1 MLTRFFLLLLL
12 PVHCLL
18 GSTVENEDQ
27 LWQEGPVP
35 EWVVTVDFP
44 KDAQQ
49 QATHLQFL
57 LFDFQDC
64 FPEKMEYFHVVAKI
78 LSQTGVEAIGQFEI
92 DFDPAFQTLTVHE
105 IKVLRDGMWFD
116 KMNSRSELLHRE
128 EGLDNR
134 LFDGGLT
141 VVYFLEDI
149 RPGDIVEY
157 SYSRTGSNPLFS
169 SHYFNHMDFQGGF
182 AINKI
187 SHRLLSFPQH
197 IFTIKQFNTM
207 IEPTVRDIC
216 DSLREWTWVAIDP
229 EISFDEESQPEWLRP
244 NAYVEVSDFGNWGE
258 VAALI
263 TPLFSLTDELEY
275 SIPEEMAELVMS
287 WQGDPLE
294 RALAAL
300 RFVQD
305 EVRYLGFEEGV
316 MGYKPHDPFL
326 VFQHRFGDCKDK
338 TFLLHTLLHLM
349 GISSTPILVDASEG
363 RALSGTL
370 PTPYAFNHI
379 ILRITIDGVEYWVDS
394 TITLQGGS
402 LKNNF
407 FPNYYWGLPLA
418 QHTNSLVPL
427 PLCSLEKPTQIDTLV
442 KVVSDGFA
450 EISTVWKAY
459 GPKAD
464 GYRQYVQQVGLSSL
478 SEESLNALQK
488 RYGKVSL
495 SSPMS
500 TMDDRENNIFTL
512 TESYLL
518 PLRKKGGHTRL
529 TVSSI
534 VIGRFLD
541 SHFNPNRRTPYS
553 IIYPLWVE
561 EHIHIDNP
569 LGDWDE
575 AEEEDSLELS
585 SLFYRLEATI
595 DGQQADFYHELK
607 HLDDHVP
614 VVDVQ
619 KYWDAAQ
626 SIEEKGSLDFL
637 VN

>member
-1 MLTRFFLLLLL
+1 MLTRFILLLLL

-18 GSTVENEDQ
+18 GSIFENKDQ

-35 EWVVTVDFP
+35 EWVVPVDFP
-44 KDAQQ
+44 KNAEEK
-49 QATHLQFL
+49 ATHLQFL
-57 LFDFQDC
+57 LFDLQDY

-78 LSQTGVEAIGQFEI
+78 LSQTGVEVIGQFEI
-92 DFDPAFQTLTVHE
+92 DFDPAFQKLTVHQ
-105 IKVLRDGMWFD
+105 IKVLRDGIWID
-116 KMNSRSELLHRE
+116 KMSSRSELLQRE
-128 EGLDNR
+128 EGLENR

-157 SYSRTGSNPLFS
+157 SYSRMGSNPLFS
-169 SHYFNHMDFQGGF
+169 SHYFNQMNFQGSF
-182 AINKI
+182 ALNKI
-187 SHRLLSFPQH
+187 SHRLLTSPGH
-197 IFTIKQFNTM
+197 VFTIKQFNTT
-207 IEPTVRDIC
+207 IEPTVRDIS

-229 EISFDEESQPEWLRP
+229 QVSLDEEFQPEWFRP
-244 NAYVEVSDFGNWGE
+244 NAYIEVSDFRNWGE

-263 TPLFSLTDELEY
+263 TPLFSLPDELED
-275 SIPEEMAELVMS
+275 SIPEEMVELVKS
-287 WQGDPLE
+287 WKGEPVE

-305 EVRYLGFEEGV
+305 EVRYLGFEEGI
-316 MGYKPHDPFL
+316 MGHKPHDPLL

-338 TFLLHTLLHLM
+338 TFLLHTFLQLM
-349 GISSTPILVDASEG
+349 GISSTPVLVGASEG
-363 RALSGTL
+363 KALCERL
-370 PTPYAFNHI
+370 PNPNAFNHI
-379 ILRITIDGVEYWVDS
+379 ILRITIEAVEYWVDS
-394 TITLQGGS
+394 TMSLQGGS

-407 FPNYYWGLPLA
+407 FPNYYWGLPLTK
-418 QHTNSLVPL
+418 QTDSLVPL

-442 KVVSDGFA
+442 TVISEEFA
-450 EISTVWKAY
+450 EMSTVWHAY

-464 GYRQYVQQVGLSSL
+464 SYRQYVQQVGLTTL

-488 RYGKVSL
+488 RYGNVSL
-495 SSPMS
+495 SSPMY

-518 PLRKKGGHTRL
+518 PLRKKGGHSRL
-529 TVSSI
+529 SVSSI

-541 SHFNPNRRTPYS
+541 SYFNPTRQTPYS
-553 IIYPLWVE
+553 IIYPLWVK

-575 AEEEDSLELS
+575 GEEEENLELS
-585 SLFYRLEATI
+585 FLFYRFRATI
-595 DGQQADFYHELK
+595 DGQEADFYHELK

-614 VVDVQ
+614 VFDVQ

-626 SIEEKGSLDFL
+626 NIEENGSFDFL
-637 VN
+637 IN